1 MVLFAKTLTLMYGV
15 QTRSVQSIINPSPVR
30 FRSARRATVQLFG
43 LSHVKPF
50 KQRYTSCKLTAGEQL
65 LFDNDVIQITGMA
78 DSVKQGQESLAF
90 RSVGIYIV
98 LSAFQKMALYS
109 TKAKHCRPQLFLSR
123 FITSEAKLKEKGQYY
138 RNYIVTSTSYIKG
151 FCGLARKILEIMS
164 QNFAFVSD
172 FNITKFENSFFSI

>member
-1 MVLFAKTLTLMYGV
+1 MPPFSRIYDALYTCFSKKFISIKCNKDKTAAMVLFAKSLTLMYGV

-50 KQRYTSCKLTAGEQL
+50 KQRYTSCKLTAGEQV

-98 LSAFQKMALYS
+98 LSVQKMSLYS
-109 TKAKHCRPQLFLSR
+109 TKAKNCRP
-123 FITSEAKLKEKGQYY
+123 
-138 RNYIVTSTSYIKG
+138 
-151 FCGLARKILEIMS
+151 
-164 QNFAFVSD
+164 
-172 FNITKFENSFFSI
+172 